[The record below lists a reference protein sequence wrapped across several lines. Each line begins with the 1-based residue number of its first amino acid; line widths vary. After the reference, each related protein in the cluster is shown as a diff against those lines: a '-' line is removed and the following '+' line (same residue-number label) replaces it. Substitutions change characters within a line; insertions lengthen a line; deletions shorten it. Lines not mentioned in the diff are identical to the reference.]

1 MDILTVQR
9 SVNTIALLAGISLV
23 ATPALAD
30 DLRDALTAAYQTS
43 PSLNAARAG
52 QRAVDESVPIA
63 RAAGLPSLSG
73 AVSFTEFVKK
83 SANSSTA
90 PDRAFDAQA
99 NLSVPIYSGGAVKN
113 SVRSAET
120 RVLAGQND
128 LRGSESGVFS
138 QVVAAYMDV
147 ILGEALVG
155 LNRNTVE
162 VLRVNLRATSD
173 RFQIGDLT
181 RTDVAQ
187 STARLNLARS
197 DARSAEANLIS
208 ARERY
213 IQLVG
218 KEPGDLQPPPPLPGF
233 PASADEAVQ
242 EALDNN
248 PDLLAARQRS
258 KAAAYD
264 VNVASASR
272 MPRVGLFAGPDF
284 TSYFGTLGGSSASSG
299 AFAQSQTTAQAGIRA
314 SIPLFQGG
322 LPAAQRRQA
331 QARENI
337 AMEQEIG
344 AERAVI
350 AQVRASYASWQATK
364 EIIESSQS
372 AVDAATL
379 SLEGVRAENS
389 VGNRTILDILNAEQ
403 ELLQARTRLVTAR
416 RNAYVAGFS
425 LLAAMGKAEARDLG
439 LDGGALYDPEVNYK
453 RVHNSWSDWS
463 NDPAPSPKATRTVDT
478 KAQSGAIRGQ

>member
-1 MDILTVQR
+1 
-9 SVNTIALLAGISLV
+9 
-23 ATPALAD
+23 
-30 DLRDALTAAYQTS
+30 
-43 PSLNAARAG
+43 
-52 QRAVDESVPIA
+52 
-63 RAAGLPSLSG
+63 
-73 AVSFTEFVKK
+73 
-83 SANSSTA
+83 
-90 PDRAFDAQA
+90 
-99 NLSVPIYSGGAVKN
+99 
-113 SVRSAET
+113 
-120 RVLAGQND
+120 
-128 LRGSESGVFS
+128 
-138 QVVAAYMDV
+138 
-147 ILGEALVG
+147 
-155 LNRNTVE
+155 
-162 VLRVNLRATSD
+162 
-173 RFQIGDLT
+173 
-181 RTDVAQ
+181 
-187 STARLNLARS
+187 
-197 DARSAEANLIS
+197 
-208 ARERY
+208 
-213 IQLVG
+213 
-218 KEPGDLQPPPPLPGF
+218 
-233 PASADEAVQ
+233 VQ
-242 EALDNN
+242 EALDSN

-272 MPRVGLFAGPDF
+272 LPRVGLFTGTDY
-284 TSYFGTLGGSSASSG
+284 TSYLGTLGGASAASG
-299 AFAQSQTTAQAGIRA
+299 AFTQSQTTAQAGIRA

-331 QARENI
+331 QAREGVAI
-337 AMEQEIG
+337 EQEIG

-403 ELLQARTRLVTAR
+403 ELLQSRTRLVTAR

-439 LDGGALYDPEVNYK
+439 LDGGALYDPEINYN
-453 RVHNSWSDWS
+453 RVRRSWSDWS